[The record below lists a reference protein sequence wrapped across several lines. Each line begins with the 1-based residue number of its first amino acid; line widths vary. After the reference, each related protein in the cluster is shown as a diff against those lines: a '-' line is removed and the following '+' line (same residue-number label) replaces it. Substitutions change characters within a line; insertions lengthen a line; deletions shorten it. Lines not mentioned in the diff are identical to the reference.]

1 MEEQKIRKVGGWGTE
16 ETGKDENNSKE
27 CINEI
32 YQYLMVHH
40 PIKGYTYRVYES
52 IPERMYYERD
62 CADNLSEYTSNNK
75 VEPDI
80 PAIFLQSNSN
90 PKDFYLIIS
99 GDDKFQGKDDKKKD
113 GNAIERSM
121 KNHRGVFEEKV
132 CFNVDICPYVI
143 FCCGKSFIDENGEYR
158 GHYMAKFRQMF
169 PYLRHGKAHVWSP
182 DDKHS
187 SFKNEWNRI
196 YFKRERFTKEEKFK
210 ILKDV
215 ALNSVEYYKSFLG
228 K

>member
-1 MEEQKIRKVGGWGTE
+1 MKERKIKKVGGFGTE
-16 ETGKDENNSKE
+16 ETGEDENNSKE

-32 YQYLMVHH
+32 YLYLMVHH
-40 PIKGYTYRVYES
+40 PIKGYTYRIYEN

-80 PAIFLQSNSN
+80 PAICLQSDDN
-90 PKDFYLIIS
+90 PKDFYLVVS
-99 GDDKFQGKDDKKKD
+99 GDDKFQKTG
-113 GNAIERSM
+113 GNAIERNM

-143 FCCGKSFIDENGEYR
+143 FCCGESFIDENGEYD
-158 GHYMAKFRQMF
+158 GYFMAKFRQMF
-169 PYLRHGKAHVWSP
+169 PYVRHGKAHVWSP

-196 YFKRERFTKEEKFK
+196 YFKRERFTKEEKIE